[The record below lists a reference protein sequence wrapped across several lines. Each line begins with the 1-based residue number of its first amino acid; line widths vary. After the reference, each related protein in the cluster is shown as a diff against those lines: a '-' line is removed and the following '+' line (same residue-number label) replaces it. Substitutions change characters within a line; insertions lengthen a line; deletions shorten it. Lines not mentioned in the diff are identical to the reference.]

1 MLDLPFIVKNDIRDF
16 QCVCGRRHSVP
27 EQKVLLG
34 EGMLSSLPQ
43 LLAELDLGKKALLV
57 SDENVFSRIGKRIVE
72 LLGKTEVEVE
82 TCVLEKPP
90 GFFYLEPDENA
101 RSQIG
106 VHLQRGPDFIVAVG
120 SGVINDL
127 CKFVACRV
135 QKPYIVIATAPSMDG
150 YSSPGAPMLV
160 GGYKVTFEVRPPR
173 AIIMDLDI
181 LSRAPLE
188 LIQAG
193 FSDLMGKTTANAD
206 WTLRHYFLNEYMCEY
221 SFDLVKEGLEYL
233 DREAASLGERSS
245 EFISNLS
252 VALFNSGLSMA
263 LVGDSRPASGLEH
276 LVAHYLEIFALHRH
290 LNPSL
295 HGLRVGAATVVA
307 QKLYTRF
314 LDELHLFSSFAIGTR
329 PEILLDE
336 LKLHFGPLFP
346 FVEKEAMGKLAPP
359 FAFGGF
365 FANTASFREKVK
377 EKLFVVPLVEDALK
391 RAEIPSSLRE
401 LGFGGKMAHDAFR
414 YARFLRKRV
423 TLLDLLDWLGVLE
436 EYLNWALEDSV

>member
-1 MLDLPFIVKNDIRDF
+1 MLDLPFIVKNGIGDF
-16 QCVCGRRHSVP
+16 QCVCGRRHLLP

-34 EGMLSSLPQ
+34 EGVLSSLPQ

-57 SDENVFSRIGKRIVE
+57 SDENVFPLIGKKIVE
-72 LLGKTEVEVE
+72 LLKESEVKVE

-127 CKFVACRV
+127 CKFIAYRV
-135 QKPYIVIATAPSMDG
+135 QKPYVVVATAPSMDG

-160 GGYKVTFEVRPPR
+160 GGYKVTFEARPPR

-181 LSRAPLE
+181 LSQAPLE

-206 WTLRHYFLNEYMCEY
+206 WTLRHYFFDEYMCEY

-233 DREAASLGERSS
+233 DREAALLGERSS

-252 VALFNSGLSMA
+252 VTLFNSGLSMA

-307 QKLYTRF
+307 QRLYTRF
-314 LDELHLFSSFAIGTR
+314 LDELHLFSSFAIGTK

-346 FVEKEAMGKLAPP
+346 FVEKEAMEKLVPP
-359 FAFGGF
+359 FAFSNSS
-365 FANTASFREKVK
+365 ANFASFKRKAE
-377 EKLFVVPLVEDALK
+377 EKLFVVPWVEDTLK
-391 RAEIPSSLRE
+391 RAKIPSSLEE
-401 LGFGGKMAHDAFR
+401 LGFGEEMVHNAFR
-414 YARFLRKRV
+414 YARFLRKRI
-423 TLLDLLDWLGVLE
+423 TLLDLLDWSGVLE
-436 EYLNWALEDSV
+436 DYLGWALESSV